1 MVVESLRGTKLTE
14 KPLTRHVCLLLA
26 EPFTSSIYFH
36 SKYLGL
42 LISPFQ
48 HNKNMLKKAI

>member
-1 MVVESLRGTKLTE
+1 MVVESLRGTELTE
-14 KPLTRHVCLLLA
+14 KPLTRHVCLLIA